1 MNASHWDVMFGQK
14 YIYFICAVILSAAD
28 EGLPICISSANCL
41 SLNMVNIL
49 TKQNSVA
56 NHFLAELRNVE
67 VQQDRLRFRR
77 NLERLG
83 EIFAYEISKTLVYDP
98 VEIETPLGIAETSL
112 LNEQPVLATV
122 LRAGI
127 PMHQGML
134 HVFDQ
139 ADCAFIAAYRKTKK
153 SGALEIHKE
162 YVSTVNLDNRIVIVI
177 DPMLATGRTLVL
189 TCKELLDEFDIK
201 SLYIVSAIASEEGIA
216 HVRAFL
222 PQAQLWVG
230 DVDSEL
236 TSKAYIVPGLGDAG
250 DLAYGI
256 KE

>member
-1 MNASHWDVMFGQK
+1 
-14 YIYFICAVILSAAD
+14 
-28 EGLPICISSANCL
+28 
-41 SLNMVNIL
+41 MVNIL
-49 TKQNSVA
+49 TKQNSIA

-67 VQQDRLRFRR
+67 VQQDRMRFRR

-83 EIFAYEISKTLVYDP
+83 EVFAYEISKVLTYEP
-98 VEIETPLGIAETSL
+98 VAIETPLGVAETSL
-112 LNEQPVLATV
+112 LVEQPVLATI

-134 HVFDQ
+134 NIFDQ
-139 ADCAFIAAYRKTKK
+139 ATCTFVAAYRKTKK
-153 SGALEIHKE
+153 SGAFEIHKE
-162 YVSTVNLDNRIVIVI
+162 YVSTVNLNNRTVIVI
-177 DPMLATGRTLVL
+177 DPMLATGKTAVL
-189 TCKELLDEFDIK
+189 TCKELLDEFTIK
-201 SLYIVSAIASEEGIA
+201 SLFIVSAIASEEGIA

-250 DLAYGI
+250 DLAYGE

>member
-1 MNASHWDVMFGQK
+1 
-14 YIYFICAVILSAAD
+14 
-28 EGLPICISSANCL
+28 
-41 SLNMVNIL
+41 MVNIL

-67 VQQDRLRFRR
+67 VQQDRMRFRR

-83 EIFAYEISKTLVYDP
+83 EIFAYEISKTLTYEP
-98 VEIETPLGIAETSL
+98 MEIETPLGVAETSL
-112 LNEQPVLATV
+112 LLELPVLATI

-134 HVFDQ
+134 NIFDQ
-139 ADCAFIAAYRKTKK
+139 AECAFVAAYRKTKK
-153 SGALEIHKE
+153 SGAFEIHKE
-162 YVSTVNLDNRIVIVI
+162 YVSTVNLNNRTVIVI
-177 DPMLATGRTLVL
+177 DPMLATGKTVVL
-189 TCKELLDEFDIK
+189 TCKELLDEFSIK
-201 SLYIVSAIASEEGIA
+201 SLIIVSAIASEEGIA
-216 HVRAFL
+216 HVSAFL

>member
-1 MNASHWDVMFGQK
+1 
-14 YIYFICAVILSAAD
+14 
-28 EGLPICISSANCL
+28 
-41 SLNMVNIL
+41 MVNVL
-49 TKQNSVA
+49 TQQNSIA

-67 VQQDRLRFRR
+67 VQGDRMRFRR

-98 VEIETPLGIAETSL
+98 AEIETPLGVAETTL
-112 LNEQPVLATV
+112 IREQPVLATI

-134 HVFDQ
+134 NVFDQ
-139 ADCAFIAAYRKTKK
+139 AECAFIAAYRKTKK
-153 SGALEIHKE
+153 SGAFEIHKE
-162 YVSTVNLDNRIVIVI
+162 YVSTVNLNDRTVIVI
-177 DPMLATGRTLVL
+177 DPMLATGKTVVL
-189 TCKELLDEFDIK
+189 TCKELLDDYRIK
-201 SLYIVSAIASEEGIA
+201 SLLVVSAIASEEGIA
-216 HVRAFL
+216 HVHAFL